1 MREFRYVASDAVL
14 RFHDLPQ
21 DGTGGAVVVF
31 LHGLGSASSCVFP
44 RVAADPVLA
53 ARRSL
58 LVDLLGFGY
67 SDRPE
72 RFSYSLDDHAAAVV
86 ALLDAEGL
94 AGCCVVGHSMGGTI
108 AIVLAAARPDLVG
121 GLLVAEPN
129 LDSNGGDPSSSIA
142 AQDEAAYVAKGHAAV
157 VARFSADRR
166 AVGYA
171 ATLRVASPVAMHR
184 SARGLLVP
192 REPSAGA
199 LLHGLSIPRTL
210 AIGGDNLPYPDATP
224 ARAAGVEIAVLP
236 NTGHNL
242 MVEDPPGFAAAVAA
256 VAAAVDTA
264 AAVDAAHADAP
275 R

>member
-1 MREFRYVASDAVL
+1 MREFRYVASGAVL
-14 RFHDLPQ
+14 RFHDLPG
-21 DGTGGAVVVF
+21 DGTGGAAIVF
-31 LHGLGSASSCVFP
+31 LHGLGSASSSVFP
-44 RVAADPVLA
+44 RVAADPALA
-53 ARRSL
+53 GRRSL

-72 RFSYSLDDHAAAVV
+72 RFSYSLDDHAAAVA

-94 AGCCVVGHSMGGTI
+94 ARCCVVGHSMGGTI

-129 LDSNGGDPSSSIA
+129 LDSNGGDPSSWIA

-157 VARFSADRR
+157 VARFSADPRT
-166 AVGYA
+166 AGYA
-171 ATLRVASPVAMHR
+171 ATVRVASPVAMHR
-184 SARGLLVP
+184 SARGLLVL
-192 REPSAGA
+192 REPTAGA
-199 LLHGLSIPRTL
+199 LLGAMPIPRTL
-210 AIGGDNLPYPDATP
+210 AIGDNLPYPDATP

-236 NTGHNL
+236 NTGHDL

-256 VAAAVDTA
+256 VAAAVDA
-264 AAVDAAHADAP
+264 AHAVDAAATDAP